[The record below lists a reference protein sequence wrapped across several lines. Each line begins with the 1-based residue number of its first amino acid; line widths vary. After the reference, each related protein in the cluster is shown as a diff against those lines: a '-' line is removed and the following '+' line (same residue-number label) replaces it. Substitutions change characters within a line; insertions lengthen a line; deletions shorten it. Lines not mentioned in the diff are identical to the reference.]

1 MPLIIPNGLVVSVSG
16 FRGRVGDPLTPE
28 LVCSLAAAFGA
39 FLGRSAGAGAAR
51 GGDILIGRDSRTSGP
66 MFAGAASSG
75 LVSVGCH
82 VVDLGVVST
91 PTLMLAVENSDALG
105 GIGVTASHNPAEWNA
120 LKFAAPEGTF
130 LDPETMLAFLEF
142 ALGDDPA
149 RAAWDELGTVRADD
163 GAAGR
168 HLDAILELP
177 QLDLPA
183 LRARGFK
190 VALDCMR
197 GAGAT
202 IMPQLLD
209 TLGCEVVAI
218 NTEMDGRFPRDPEP
232 TAENLAEF
240 ADFVRSEGADLG
252 LAVDPDVDRLS
263 LVNESGVPSGED
275 LTLALASAV
284 VLRRTPGIVV
294 TNLSTSRV
302 VEDVARAHGGE
313 LVRVPVGEIN
323 VARRMQ
329 SEGAVVGGEGNG
341 GVILPN
347 LHHTRDA
354 PVASALI
361 LQHLVDEGSTLSA
374 AVDRWPA
381 YTIVK
386 KKIDFPRQSLSD
398 AYAELES
405 QLASDGVDSAD
416 GARFHWAARQAWLH
430 VRPSGTE
437 PVVRLIAEAPGRSE
451 AEELIERA
459 TTLLEGLT

>member
-1 MPLIIPNGLVVSVSG
+1 MPLIIPDDLVVSVSG

-28 LVCSLAAAFGA
+28 LVCGLAAAFGA
-39 FLGRSAGAGAAR
+39 FVRRSAGLGDAR
-51 GGDILIGRDSRTSGP
+51 TAEFLIGRDSRTSGP
-66 MFAGAASSG
+66 MLADAASSG
-75 LVSVGCH
+75 LVSVGCD

-91 PTLMLAVENSDALG
+91 PTLMLAVEKSDALG
-105 GIGVTASHNPAEWNA
+105 GIAVTASHNPAEWNA

-130 LDPETMLAFLEF
+130 LDTETMSAFLEF
-142 ALGDDPA
+142 ALQEKPA
-149 RAAWDELGTVRADD
+149 RASWDELGTVKTDD
-163 GAAGR
+163 GAARR
-168 HLDAILELP
+168 HLEAVLELP

-190 VALDCMR
+190 VALDCVR

-202 IMPQLLD
+202 IMPQLLEA
-209 TLGCEVVAI
+209 LGCEVVAI
-218 NTEMDGRFPRDPEP
+218 NIEMDGRFPRDPEP
-232 TAENLAEF
+232 TAENLGEL
-240 ADFVRSEGADLG
+240 ADFVRRENADIG

-263 LVNESGVPSGED
+263 LVNESGVPLGED

-294 TNLSTSRV
+294 TNLSTSGI
-302 VEDVARAHGGE
+302 VEDVARAYGSE
-313 LVRVPVGEIN
+313 LVRSPVGEIN
-323 VARRMQ
+323 VVRRMQ

-341 GVILPN
+341 GVILPD

-354 PVASALI
+354 PVAAALV

-374 AVDRWPA
+374 AVDRWPV

-386 KKIDFPRQSLSD
+386 KKIDFPREALSD
-398 AYAELES
+398 AYIELERR
-405 QLASDGVDSAD
+405 LESDGVDSTD
-416 GARFHWAARQAWLH
+416 GARLHWVERRAWLH

-459 TTLLEGLT
+459 RAVLEGMM

>member
-1 MPLIIPNGLVVSVSG
+1 MPLMIPDGLVVSVSG

-28 LVCSLAAAFGA
+28 LVCALAAAFGA
-39 FLGRSAGAGAAR
+39 FVRRSGGFKGAR
-51 GGDILIGRDSRTSGP
+51 GGDVLIGRDSRTSGP
-66 MFAGAASSG
+66 MLAGAASSG
-75 LVSVGCH
+75 LVSVGCD

-91 PTLMLAVENSDALG
+91 PTAMLAVERSEALG
-105 GIGVTASHNPAEWNA
+105 GIVVTASHNPEEWNA

-130 LDPETMLAFLEF
+130 LDPQTMSAFLEF
-142 ALGDDPA
+142 VREEDPV
-149 RAAWDELGTVRADD
+149 RASWDELGSVRADD
-163 GAAGR
+163 GAARR
-168 HLDAILELP
+168 HLEAILELP

-190 VALDCMR
+190 VALDCVR

-202 IMPQLLD
+202 IMPQLLEA
-209 TLGCEVVAI
+209 LGCAVVAI

-240 ADFVRSEGADLG
+240 AGFVRAEGADLG
-252 LAVDPDVDRLS
+252 MAVDPDVDRLS
-263 LVNESGVPSGED
+263 LVDESGVPLGED

-284 VLRRTPGIVV
+284 VLRRTPGTVV

-302 VEDVARAHGGE
+302 VEDVVDAHGSE
-313 LVRVPVGEIN
+313 LVRTPVGEIH

-329 SEGAVVGGEGNG
+329 AENAVVGGEGNG

-354 PVASALI
+354 PVAAALI

-381 YTIVK
+381 YAMVK
-386 KKIDFPRQSLSD
+386 TKIDFPREALSD
-398 AYAELES
+398 AYAELAR
-405 QLASDGVDSAD
+405 QLGSDGVDSAD
-416 GARFHWAARQAWLH
+416 GARLHWVERQAWLH

-437 PVVRLIAEAPGRSE
+437 PVVRLIAEAQGRSE
-451 AEELIERA
+451 AEELIKRA
-459 TTLLEGLT
+459 TAVLQGVR